1 LNKEKLMNAFAKVL
15 EDNVGNRITVAMA
28 NGLLHEFSRICD
40 ENTQKNNP
48 MMDLMQSTTEE

>member
-1 LNKEKLMNAFAKVL
+1 MNKEKLMNAFAKVL

-28 NGLLHEFSRICD
+28 NGLLHEFGRICD
-40 ENTQKNNP
+40 ENTPKDNP

>member
-28 NGLLHEFSRICD
+28 NGLLHEFGRICD
-40 ENTQKNNP
+40 ENTPKDNP